1 MLRAKRRRTKTHD
14 KAGNLIFNT
23 MNTTHT
29 QSTYKNVNNNLK
41 QSICCNKTIAC
52 QYIKKSEQ
60 YKCCL
65 SSQNRNPIIGY
76 RKQLDC
82 TRSIVSDADVYK
94 KLPTNTVY
102 KDNYAKKC
110 DTKPLCYPQTKPN
123 IQNRNG
129 WINDKYNYNTNQYLE
144 RRGRSFE
151 KQAFNF
157 LSKIPDNCGTVTY
170 VPENITISIFGPTTR
185 DPDLIID
192 GVYVLVPDLNTP
204 PVYYNKDKNLYL
216 GVNKGDIS
224 SPHLPHPPGW
234 APGRYWGIGHN
245 YPSSN
250 TAKWYFM
257 YTNGNL
263 LNEYS
268 TDLYKQGGA
277 LLWSMGVATDDML
290 TDIKPNFAVT
300 INSYESDLHRE
311 GSSNHNC
318 KSKEFPIIIS
328 TSRSN
333 NLGLD
338 CSLNSLDCTQTSD
351 SCAKKGYT
359 LCEATNNNCKAVY
372 KRNNP
377 KFSSQGAVS
386 GGSRINRL
394 KYQTRLKAQ
403 SVQYPSKPFT
413 TALNTNKTYEGTLYE
428 KENTT
433 QGINAT
439 NGTYPVSFYR
449 STYPQY
455 KSNQSGLCLRNMG
468 LTLNNK
474 PQRCKM
480 PPGQPTCRV
489 LQTLPEKCHF
499 KCAPNVH
506 HTCTVGKKR

>member
-29 QSTYKNVNNNLK
+29 QSIYKNVNNNLK

-52 QYIKKSEQ
+52 QYDNCGTVTYVPENITISIFGPTTRDPDLIIDGVYVLVPDLNTSPVYYNKDKNLYLGVNKGDISSPPLPHPPGWAPGRYWGIGHNYPSSNTAKWYFMYTNGNLLNEYSTDLYKQGGALLWSMGVATDDMLTDIKPNFVVTIKKSEQ

-129 WINDKYNYNTNQYLE
+129 WVNDKYNYNTNQYLE

-157 LSKIPDNCGTVTY
+157 LSKIP
-170 VPENITISIFGPTTR
+170 
-185 DPDLIID
+185 
-192 GVYVLVPDLNTP
+192 
-204 PVYYNKDKNLYL
+204 
-216 GVNKGDIS
+216 
-224 SPHLPHPPGW
+224 
-234 APGRYWGIGHN
+234 
-245 YPSSN
+245 
-250 TAKWYFM
+250 
-257 YTNGNL
+257 
-263 LNEYS
+263 
-268 TDLYKQGGA
+268 
-277 LLWSMGVATDDML
+277 
-290 TDIKPNFAVT
+290 
-300 INSYESDLHRE
+300 INSYESDFYTGCLNLNLHRE

-413 TALNTNKTYEGTLYE
+413 TALNT
-428 KENTT
+428 T

-455 KSNQSGLCLRNMG
+455 KSNQSGLCLRNIG

-506 HTCTVGKKR
+506 HNCRVGKKR